1 MIELDKEK
9 LYHLYIE
16 ENQTQEQIAVEM
28 GVSSDTVAR
37 ALRGYNI
44 VKPLKQ
50 RESLRTNSRPGAKI
64 KLSYEELY
72 NLYIIYNFSK
82 EEVAKRF
89 DVSLS
94 KVKRK
99 LREFNIHKS
108 PELIKQQM
116 CRDSLSKHGVEYSLQ
131 RKDVR
136 DAILKTNYNKSEE
149 EKLKRLQKVRAT
161 WDKNN
166 SYWGHMSEE
175 ARKAISSAENL
186 RNFILQNGIRTPLDL
201 SQALNYSISKAT
213 LLIHKMGCEDLITF
227 YFSSPEQELRDLLAS
242 WGIKTVKTRTV
253 IAPYELDLYS
263 EKYKIAIEFNGNY
276 WHGENRVTPSYHKIK
291 SEMAQKQGIF
301 LYHIFEY
308 EWNIPLKKELII
320 AQLKNLFG
328 LNEKKIFARQC
339 EIKSVSVIDKQKFLN
354 DNHLQGED
362 RSSVAVGLYCD
373 EELVSIM
380 TFCKPRFNKQYDWE
394 LSRFCSKRGYNVVGG
409 ASKLF
414 NWFLNNF
421 SGTIISYSNEAKTR
435 GALYEKLGFR
445 LLRISPPNYVWC
457 KGEEC
462 LPRYRTQMKNEVQ
475 IMKGQNYWRVYDCG
489 NKVWVYE
496 R

>member
-149 EKLKRLQKVRAT
+149 EKLQRLQKVRAT

-186 RNFILQNGIRTPLDL
+186 
-201 SQALNYSISKAT
+201 
-213 LLIHKMGCEDLITF
+213 ITF

-253 IAPYELDLYS
+253 IASYELDLYS

-339 EIKSVSVIDKQKFLN
+339 EIKPVSVINKQKFLN

-435 GALYEKLGFR
+435 GTLYEKLGFR

-457 KGEEC
+457 NGKEV
-462 LPRYRTQMKNEVQ
+462 LPRYRTQMRNEAQ
-475 IMKGQNYWRVYDCG
+475 IMKEQNYWRIYDCG
-489 NKVWVYE
+489 NKVWVYK

>member
-37 ALRGYNI
+37 ALRGCNI

-82 EEVAKRF
+82 EEVAKKIG
-89 DVSLS
+89 VSLS
-94 KVKRK
+94 KIKRK

-175 ARKAISSAENL
+175 ARKAISSA
-186 RNFILQNGIRTPLDL
+186 D
-201 SQALNYSISKAT
+201 
-213 LLIHKMGCEDLITF
+213 

-242 WGIKTVKTRTV
+242 WGITTVKTRTV

-291 SEMAQKQGIF
+291 SEMAQKQGVF

-308 EWNIPLKKELII
+308 EWNIPFKKELII

-339 EIKSVSVIDKQKFLN
+339 EIKPVSVIDKQKFLN

-457 KGEEC
+457 NGKEV
-462 LPRYRTQMKNEVQ
+462 LPRYRTQMKNEAQ